1 MSRRS
6 TKWSDDDVL
15 RTQELRSNKKLKQT
29 LDELAQ
35 ELEDRPVSAGRKS
48 AQSPYASPKRPR
60 GRPPKSPRQA
70 AGRDVP
76 LMSDFVAPRRASPKR
91 APVRIVSS
99 DWEERPQS
107 YGRSNPSLVG
117 AASYDATMDPE
128 GAAML
133 YSYLQENYNRIT
145 LNDACDEQI
154 DVANDGRPDVAIW
167 VKTGNRWRQMDR
179 DSEVM
184 ALWARR
190 LKNKPG
196 SVCQSLV
203 KDLLGLSERDYEK
216 LRQKFDQTSGY
227 IEGVYK
233 VKPSKAKEV
242 EKFAV
247 VVKMP
252 SGMSV
257 NDKWV
262 KAGLGGL
269 AGLATA
275 AAAGAGL
282 YGYRTRGQLK
292 DVYTG
297 NTKDWRDPIQ
307 VVAAAIEANRRAT
320 ALNSKRDQAV
330 DANKKE
336 AERLENELP
345 ALESRLAK
353 YRFYLAQAALAEAK
367 AKADEAKGDAATLA
381 KKELEYAKARAIEAA
396 VDTYK
401 YKQQTLS
408 DIKTALT
415 DAQAAKQSYETLF
428 SALQDP
434 IASIVDK
441 VKKDTALTE
450 TEVTDLKKHA
460 AELFLLGDQ
469 IKGPGLISAIRGG
482 SAVKRL
488 GTKPSAKEV
497 KKAIISDFP
506 DLILKFTDKTI
517 FKEDADTLKAA
528 QQLAVLYSLAPPDA
542 EGEIHKYL
550 EKIQNKKYGV
560 PRGVEVAAIQKIVSG
575 ARVKGISDLIAELDD
590 AELADLN
597 NTFKAERAAAASKVA
612 AKIDAKVKEKNGLA
626 TDGSNE
632 SEIEQLDTDIVNL
645 TATLR
650 KLES

>member
-275 AAAGAGL
+275 AAAGATY
-282 YGYRTRGQLK
+282 YGRKRLRES
-292 DVYTG
+292 YTG
-297 NTKDWRDPIQ
+297 QTKDWKYPIE
-307 VVAAAIEANRRAT
+307 VVTDELAT
-320 ALNSKRDQAV
+320 ARRQLAANNDIKDRT
-330 DANKKE
+330 DALELEK
-336 AERLENELP
+336 ERLERRV
-345 ALESRLAK
+345 ADLEYLLAK
-353 YRFYLAQAALAEAK
+353 YKLRVAQAAI
-367 AKADEAKGDAATLA
+367 DEAKTAEDAIKTAGEEKTKATA
-381 KKELEYAKARAIEAA
+381 KLKVAKARALTAASDVYAGKKLTIDEIAKLFAEQAEADAAYKELFKQLEEPVLKAIEAA
-396 VDTYK
+396 KDEKKLDATQLKNLKDAAKELFELGDRIRPGWRGYVNRSAIPALSESSSAAAVKAAIISEFPEYALKFVKDDQVPVKDEPVAVEVAKRLRKFGLDVPSDSEKVDELFNRIVDTK
-401 YKQQTLS
+401 YSRQTSKAEQAIKALSQAGSQTPTVQTL
-408 DIKTALT
+408 IENQKG
-415 DAQAAKQSYETLF
+415 
-428 SALQDP
+428 
-434 IASIVDK
+434 
-441 VKKDTALTE
+441 
-450 TEVTDLKKHA
+450 A
-460 AELFLLGDQ
+460 AELNA
-469 IKGPGLISAIRGG
+469 S
-482 SAVKRL
+482 
-488 GTKPSAKEV
+488 
-497 KKAIISDFP
+497 KAIILGAIEKEIDR
-506 DLILKFTDKTI
+506 LKNKAQDTRGKKTGESKDSVADAQ
-517 FKEDADTLKAA
+517 FED
-528 QQLAVLYSLAPPDA
+528 DA
-542 EGEIHKYL
+542 KRYDAL
-550 EKIQNKKYGV
+550 V
-560 PRGVEVAAIQKIVSG
+560 
-575 ARVKGISDLIAELDD
+575 AEL
-590 AELADLN
+590 
-597 NTFKAERAAAASKVA
+597 
-612 AKIDAKVKEKNGLA
+612 
-626 TDGSNE
+626 
-632 SEIEQLDTDIVNL
+632 QP
-645 TATLR
+645 
-650 KLES
+650 